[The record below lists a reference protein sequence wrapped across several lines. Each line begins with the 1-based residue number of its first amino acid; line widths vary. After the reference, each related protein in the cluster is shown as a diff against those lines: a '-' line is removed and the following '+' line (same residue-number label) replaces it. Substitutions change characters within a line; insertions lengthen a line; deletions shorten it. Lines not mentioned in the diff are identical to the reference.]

1 MSMPM
6 EKIELRMSF
15 MILPTLSSSLSLHWS
30 TNKSILV
37 SDGKS
42 SQFLVHRCPTNRQFE
57 IGDGISVSMGGNKD
71 ERVKR
76 LLTVHFWYVSSR
88 MLLRCELVGASAGH
102 TVQNFVR
109 NAVT

>member
-1 MSMPM
+1 
-6 EKIELRMSF
+6 
-15 MILPTLSSSLSLHWS
+15 
-30 TNKSILV
+30 V

-57 IGDGISVSMGGNKD
+57 IRDGISLSMGGNKD

-76 LLTVHFWYVSSR
+76 LLTVHFSHVSSR
-88 MLLRCELVGASAGH
+88 MLLRWELVGASAGH

-109 NAVT
+109 DAVT